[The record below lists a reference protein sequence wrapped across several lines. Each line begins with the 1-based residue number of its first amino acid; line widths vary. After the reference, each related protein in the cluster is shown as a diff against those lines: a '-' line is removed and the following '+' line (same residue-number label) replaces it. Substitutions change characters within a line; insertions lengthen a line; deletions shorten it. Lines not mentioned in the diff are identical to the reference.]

1 MKLEINDV
9 LVIIKQ
15 TMHKFFK
22 NIERL
27 AHYGWLRVNDRK
39 ISIFQFCPILMKL
52 RTNNDLAIL
61 KQNIN
66 KFFKN
71 IEQLARYGWLRVIDR
86 KSLNFS
92 ISSDFDET

>member
-1 MKLEINDV
+1 MKLETIDV

-15 TMHKFFK
+15 TINKIFK

-39 ISIFQFCPILMKL
+39 IPIFQFCPILMKL
-52 RTNNDLAIL
+52 RTHNDLAIL

-66 KFFKN
+66 KFFKKL
-71 IEQLARYGWLRVIDR
+71 IG
-86 KSLNFS
+86 
-92 ISSDFDET
+92 

>member
-1 MKLEINDV
+1 MKLETNDV

-15 TMHKFFK
+15 TINKIFK

-27 AHYGWLRVNDRK
+27 AHYGWLRMNDRK
-39 ISIFQFCPILMKL
+39 NLNFSICQILMKL

-86 KSLNFS
+86 KNLNF
-92 ISSDFDET
+92 